1 VANSREYI
9 ERLKL
14 AVEHLHKCSARHL
27 ESVPVTETF
36 RGETAWEGTVEVFD
50 ITGHPKATRCYAWSH
65 LDGAD
70 DSDERFVAVLGVPP
84 VDSPLKAVQVSIVAD
99 AKKQKK

>member
-1 VANSREYI
+1 VANKEYI
-9 ERLKL
+9 ERLQM

-50 ITGHPKATRCYAWSH
+50 IKGHPKTTRAYAWSH
-65 LDGAD
+65 LDKKD

-84 VDSPLKAVQVSIVAD
+84 VDSPHKAVQVSIVAD
-99 AKKQKK
+99 AKRAK

>member
-1 VANSREYI
+1 M
-9 ERLKL
+9 

-27 ESVPVTETF
+27 RSAPVKETF
-36 RGETAWEGTVEVFD
+36 RGETAWEGVVEVFE
-50 ITGHPKATRCYAWSH
+50 ITGHPKATHCYAWSH

-99 AKKQKK
+99 AKKGK

>member
-1 VANSREYI
+1 MASSQEYI
-9 ERLKL
+9 QRLKL

-27 ESVPVTETF
+27 ESVPVHEKF
-36 RGETAWEGTVEVFD
+36 RGETAWQGTVEVFD
-50 ITGHPKATRCYAWSH
+50 ITGNPKATRIYAWSH

-84 VDSPLKAVQVSIVAD
+84 VDSAHRAVQVSIVAD
-99 AKKQKK
+99 AKKGKV

>member
-1 VANSREYI
+1 MASSQEYI
-9 ERLKL
+9 QRLQL

-27 ESVPVTETF
+27 ESVPVHEMF
-36 RGETAWEGTVEVFD
+36 RGQTAWEGTVEVFD
-50 ITGHPKATRCYAWSH
+50 IKGHPKATRIYAWSH

-84 VDSPLKAVQVSIVAD
+84 VDSPARAVQVSIVAD
-99 AKKQKK
+99 AKKRK